1 MNEITRRGL
10 IFGAATA
17 AAYGLLV
24 GVERVCLS
32 AFADDAEVEDDLGP
46 VKIVKFAGHGA
57 RLGAYT
63 LAKVHKNKSEWK
75 KQLTPLQY
83 DVTRRGATEFAFSG
97 ELYDQHA
104 PGLYRCVDCGS
115 ALFDSNAKFDSG
127 TGWPSFWE
135 AIAAENVREIKDF
148 SMGVLRTEVK
158 CTLCD
163 AHLGHVF
170 TDGPE
175 PTGLRY
181 CMNSAGLRFIP
192 EPARASEKSL
202 TISSRE
208 MDSCTNVSHAR
219 SPYCFTSARRSS

>member
-17 AAYGLLV
+17 AAYGVLT

-32 AFADDAEVEDDLGP
+32 AFAENAELEDDPGP
-46 VKIVKFAGHGA
+46 VKIVKFADDGA
-57 RLGAYT
+57 RLGIYS
-63 LAKVHKNKSEWK
+63 LAKVRKSESEWK

-83 DVTRRGATEFAFSG
+83 DVTRRAATEFAFSG
-97 ELYDQHA
+97 ELCNQHA
-104 PGLYRCVDCGS
+104 PGLYRCVDCNNAS
-115 ALFDSNAKFDSG
+115 FDSRAKFDSG

-135 AIAAENVREIKDF
+135 AIAAENVREKKDF
-148 SMGVLRTEVK
+148 SAGVLRTEVK

-170 TDGPE
+170 PGGPE

-181 CMNSAGLRFIP
+181 CMNSAALLFVPR
-192 EPARASEKSL
+192 KS
-202 TISSRE
+202 
-208 MDSCTNVSHAR
+208 
-219 SPYCFTSARRSS
+219 

>member
-17 AAYGLLV
+17 GAYGLLV

-32 AFADDAEVEDDLGP
+32 AFADNGEPEDDPGP
-46 VKIVKFAGHGA
+46 VKIVKFADDGA
-57 RLGAYT
+57 KA
-63 LAKVHKNKSEWK
+63 
-75 KQLTPLQY
+75 
-83 DVTRRGATEFAFSG
+83 
-97 ELYDQHA
+97 
-104 PGLYRCVDCGS
+104 GLYRCVDCGN
-115 ALFDSNAKFDSG
+115 ALFDSRAKFDSG

-135 AIAAENVREIKDF
+135 AIAAENVREKKDF
-148 SMGVLRTEVK
+148 SAGVLRTEVK

-181 CMNSAGLRFIP
+181 CMNSAALLLVPR
-192 EPARASEKSL
+192 KS
-202 TISSRE
+202 
-208 MDSCTNVSHAR
+208 
-219 SPYCFTSARRSS
+219 

>member
-1 MNEITRRGL
+1 MNDITRRGL

-24 GVERVCLS
+24 RVQRVCLS
-32 AFADDAEVEDDLGP
+32 AFADNDEAENDPGP
-46 VKIVKFAGHGA
+46 VKIVRFADDGA
-57 RLGAYT
+57 RLGIYT
-63 LAKVHKNKSEWK
+63 LAKVRKTKSEWK

-83 DVTRRGATEFAFSG
+83 DITRRAATEFAFSG
-97 ELYDQHA
+97 ALYDQHA
-104 PGLYRCVDCGS
+104 PGLYRCVDCGN
-115 ALFDSNAKFDSG
+115 ALFDSRAKFDSG

-135 AIAAENVREIKDF
+135 PIAGENVSGKKDF
-148 SMGVLRTEVK
+148 GIGVLRTEVK

-181 CMNSAGLRFIP
+181 CLNSAALRFIP
-192 EPARASEKSL
+192 SEISTSEKS
-202 TISSRE
+202 S
-208 MDSCTNVSHAR
+208 R
-219 SPYCFTSARRSS
+219 SPA